1 VIRGIDHI
9 AIAVEDL
16 DAAISLFASVFGMK
30 AVHREEIP
38 GYGVRVATLATGGTA
53 LELVQGI
60 TPDSPI
66 TKFVAERGPGMHHVA
81 FRVDDIRAALAEMK
95 KRGVALINET
105 PLSGK
110 QGSLVAF
117 IHPKST
123 GRILCELVQNRRQE
137 DINDTAP

>member
-60 TPDSPI
+60 TPDSPV

-81 FRVDDIRAALAEMK
+81 LEVADIDEALATLREQ
-95 KRGVALINET
+95 GVALIDQT
-105 PLSGK
+105 ARPGK
-110 QGSLVAF
+110 QGSRVAF
-117 IHPKST
+117 VHPKAT
-123 GRILCELVQNRRQE
+123 GRVLCELVENRKE
-137 DINDTAP
+137 